1 MIRARLRAVAAI
13 LGVTIAAA
21 VAIAVNRREPA
32 APPPPRPPA
41 ERPALLLLTSLPLMF
56 AENFSLEGGGSPA
69 LKALQSRYRIVP
81 ISVTDEADL
90 AKGRI
95 LLMAHPRAQPAEDLV
110 ALDQWVRGGGRV
122 LLLADPMLEWASG
135 RALGDPLRPPAM
147 FMDTG
152 LLAHWGLT
160 LEAPEE
166 RGPKVGRIGGAD
178 VLTASPG
185 TLSGSACVVGGGGL
199 VAHCRIGKGHAT
211 VIADADFLNVDD
223 LDGPTDHNLDA
234 LLDELAGLERK

>member
-13 LGVTIAAA
+13 LGVAIAAA

-32 APPPPRPPA
+32 APPPPRPAA

-135 RALGDPLRPPAM
+135 RALGDPLRPPSM

>member
-199 VAHCRIGKGHAT
+199 VAHCRIGQGHAT

-223 LDGPTDHNLDA
+223 LDGPTEHNLDA

>member
-95 LLMAHPRAQPAEDLV
+95 LLMAHPLAQPAEDLV

-122 LLLADPMLEWASG
+122 LLLADPMLEWPSKLP
-135 RALGDPLRPPAM
+135 LGDRLRPPPM
-147 FMDTG
+147 FVDTG
-152 LLAHWGLT
+152 LLAHWGLR
-160 LEAPEE
+160 LDAPDE
-166 RGPKVGRIGGAD
+166 RGPALRQLAGREIET
-178 VLTASPG
+178 VSPG
-185 TLSGSACVVGGGGL
+185 ALFGRCAISGDRL
-199 VAHCRIGKGHAT
+199 VARCPIGKGGA
-211 VIADADFLNVDD
+211 VVVADADFLNIADI
-223 LDGPTDHNLDA
+223 DGPTENNLPA
-234 LLDELAGLERK
+234 LLGELQRLEEG

>member
-32 APPPPRPPA
+32 APPPPRPAA

-135 RALGDPLRPPAM
+135 RALGDPLRPPSM

-160 LEAPEE
+160 LEAPDE